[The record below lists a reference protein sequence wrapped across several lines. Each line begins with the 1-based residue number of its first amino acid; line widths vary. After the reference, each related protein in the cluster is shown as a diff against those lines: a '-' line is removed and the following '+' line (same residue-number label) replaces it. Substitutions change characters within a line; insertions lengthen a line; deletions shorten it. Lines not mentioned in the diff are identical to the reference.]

1 MAINLKE
8 KKEINIAYL
17 ITKWYELSFLN
28 YSFFLIVSIFFIH
41 ISIWIRYESNVS
53 YWSITLGG
61 PYNVPLKSMTW
72 TNGLFLVTFLANA
85 PNQSF
90 GVLES
95 NKMLY
100 IVWFSRKKFTKHVME
115 PTCSLSGDWTI
126 WEDNFEISCTLF
138 ISWKSAWDIW
148 Q

>member
-1 MAINLKE
+1 MDKE
-8 KKEINIAYL
+8 GMKVMYTIDQL
-17 ITKWYELSFLN
+17 RW
-28 YSFFLIVSIFFIH
+28 
-41 ISIWIRYESNVS
+41 
-53 YWSITLGG
+53 G

-100 IVWFSRKKFTKHVME
+100 IVWFSRKKIHKACYGTY
-115 PTCSLSGDWTI
+115 L
-126 WEDNFEISCTLF
+126 
-138 ISWKSAWDIW
+138 
-148 Q
+148 